1 MWYVHNVV
9 TSQLQGYDNTIFPQT
24 DRDVDVIRT
33 DQFNDVKGLRD
44 KLLKLLDSG
53 NDDSGFPV
61 VNEAGEGL
69 RLVGYIGAN
78 ELEHAL
84 ST

>member
-1 MWYVHNVV
+1 M
-9 TSQLQGYDNTIFPQT
+9 
-24 DRDVDVIRT
+24 DVIRT
-33 DQFNDVKGLRD
+33 DEPNDVKTLRD
-44 KLLKLLDSG
+44 KLQKLVDSG

-61 VNEAGEGL
+61 VREAGEGL

-84 ST
+84 STYFDSESRY